1 MNVIPQRK
9 SKSST
14 QMFLEPV
21 NSVPSCPGAL
31 DRQGEESGCR
41 ERSRY
46 YSLMFYYTF
55 SFKKQKL

>member
-1 MNVIPQRK
+1 MLNEWMNIIPQRK

-41 ERSRY
+41 ERSR
-46 YSLMFYYTF
+46 
-55 SFKKQKL
+55 